1 VRRRTLTRVV
11 DFKAFISG
19 CAGLVLGDAE
29 RRFFAQTRPCGLIL
43 FARNCQTPEQ
53 IEALIASFKEAV
65 ESDEVLVL
73 IDQEGGRVQR
83 LRPPHW
89 RAMPPARCYGRLYE
103 IDPEL
108 GKQAAFAGARLI
120 AQELHPLGINVDCTP
135 VLDVPEKGAHE
146 IIGDRAFSTDPEVV
160 IALGRA
166 VMDGCLAGG
175 VLPVIKHVPGHGRAK
190 ADSHLALPR
199 IDVAEADLDAIDF
212 RPFHALRDA
221 PLAMTA
227 HVLLPVYDD
236 RRPASISPVIM
247 GEVIR
252 KRIGLTGLVMSDDLG
267 MKALGGPFAE
277 RARLV
282 IEAGCD
288 VALHCGGNLAEMQD
302 VARAVP
308 PLEGLAAERFV
319 RARACLQD
327 PQPFD
332 IAESLALVTEAAGT
346 QVAAL
351 GADPTVQA

>member
-1 VRRRTLTRVV
+1 V

-19 CAGLVLGDAE
+19 CAGLILSDAE
-29 RRFFAQTRPCGLIL
+29 RRFFAAARPCGLIL

-53 IEALIASFKEAV
+53 IRALIAAFKDAV

-103 IDPEL
+103 IDPGL
-108 GKQAAFAGARLI
+108 GRQAAFAGARLI
-120 AQELHPLGINVDCTP
+120 AQELHTLDINVDCTP

-146 IIGDRAFSTDPEVV
+146 IIGDRAFSSDPEVV

-190 ADSHLALPR
+190 ADSHLSLPR
-199 IDVAEADLDAIDF
+199 IDVSEADLDALDF
-212 RPFHALRDA
+212 RPFRALRDA

-252 KRIGLTGLVMSDDLG
+252 NRIGLTGLVVSDDLG
-267 MKALGGPFAE
+267 MQALRGPFAE
-277 RARLV
+277 RAHGV

-288 VALHCGGNLAEMQD
+288 VALHCGGNLDEMID
-302 VARAVP
+302 VASAVP
-308 PLEGLAAERFV
+308 PLEGMAAERFAH
-319 RARACLQD
+319 ARSFLRE
-327 PQPFD
+327 PQAFD
-332 IAESLALVTEAAGT
+332 VAEAMALVTEAAGT
-346 QVAAL
+346 QVASL

>member
-1 VRRRTLTRVV
+1 M

-19 CAGLVLGDAE
+19 CAGLILSGAE
-29 RRFFAQTRPCGLIL
+29 RRFFAETRPCGLIL
-43 FARNCQTPEQ
+43 FARNCQTPDQ
-53 IEALIASFKEAV
+53 IKALIAAFKDAV

-108 GKQAAFAGARLI
+108 GKRAAFAGARLI
-120 AQELHPLGINVDCTP
+120 AQELHALDINVDCTP

-146 IIGDRAFSTDPEVV
+146 IIGDRAFSTEPEVV

-199 IDVAEADLDAIDF
+199 IDVAEAELDAIDF
-212 RPFHALRDA
+212 RPFRALRDA

-227 HVLLPVYDD
+227 HVLLPIYDD

-247 GEVIR
+247 REVIR
-252 KRIGLTGLVMSDDLG
+252 NRLGLTGLMMSDDLG
-267 MKALGGPFAE
+267 MKALGGPFSE
-277 RARLV
+277 RARGV

-288 VALHCGGNLAEMQD
+288 VALHCGGNLDEMKQ
-302 VARAVP
+302 VAGAVP
-308 PLEGLAAERFV
+308 PLEGLAGERFAH
-319 RARACLQD
+319 ARGCLD
-327 PQPFD
+327 EPQAFD
-332 IAESLALVTEAAGT
+332 AADAMALVTEAAGT

>member
-1 VRRRTLTRVV
+1 M

-19 CAGLVLGDAE
+19 CAGPILGDAE
-29 RRFFAQTRPCGLIL
+29 RHFFAAARPCGLIL

-53 IEALIASFKEAV
+53 IRALIAAFKDAV

-108 GKQAAFAGARLI
+108 GRQAAFAGARLI
-120 AQELHPLGINVDCTP
+120 AQELHALDINVDCTP

-146 IIGDRAFSTDPEVV
+146 IIGDRAFSSDPEVV

-166 VMDGCLAGG
+166 VMEGCLAGG

-190 ADSHLALPR
+190 ADSHLSLPR
-199 IDVAEADLDAIDF
+199 IDVSEAELDAIDF
-212 RPFHALRDA
+212 RPFRALRDA

-252 KRIGLTGLVMSDDLG
+252 NRIGLTGLVMSDDLG
-267 MKALGGPFAE
+267 MQALGGPFAE
-277 RARLV
+277 RARGV

-288 VALHCGGNLAEMQD
+288 VALHCGGNLDEMKD
-302 VARAVP
+302 VASAVP
-308 PLEGLAAERFV
+308 PLEGIAAERFA
-319 RARACLQD
+319 RARSVLRE
-327 PQPFD
+327 PQAFD
-332 IAESLALVTEAAGT
+332 VAEAMALVTEAAGT